1 MSTLWDLPVEMA
13 LLNLPSYMQYEGMES
28 LQYIRRIYR
37 GKWFGLSWPRAKASP
52 PVGLI
57 LLRDLVGNAKEETG
71 TFSVYLKETR

>member
-1 MSTLWDLPVEMA
+1 MA

-28 LQYIRRIYR
+28 LQYIRRIYK

-71 TFSVYLKETR
+71 TFSVYVKET